1 MNIAERIKE
10 YRGRTD
16 CTQVEMA
23 QKLGITQPALQG
35 YETGANKPKTMNA
48 IKLANLLGIT
58 VEELMKEE

>member
-1 MNIAERIKE
+1 
-10 YRGRTD
+10 
-16 CTQVEMA
+16 MA